1 MDNVNE
7 LQAQMLMRHSD
18 MISTEQ
24 YYHANPKK
32 LMDIVDQL
40 DKVVPF
46 TRSGTVPK
54 GSAK

>member
-1 MDNVNE
+1 VNE
-7 LQAQMLMRHSD
+7 LQARVLMRHTN
-18 MISTEQ
+18 MRSTEK